1 MPLFPRSVLFPPS
14 LAFDFSL
21 WGTFPPSLSSAVSRC
36 FLDGTWALQSASE
49 THRCLSV
56 AIPTWSPQRALCCG
70 TDLCPPPARSLLCA
84 DDYRSVLRLL
94 GHRAESSCE
103 HRDVR
108 TGFQFIALTSF
119 VFFTSYGSSS
129 FSSVFILA
137 STLKDSPAFHVGWV
151 CRRWT
156 HFAFVY
162 LEMTWFLLKCGGIF
176 AGYRFLG
183 WQILLLLFSTFN
195 MSSH

>member
-56 AIPTWSPQRALCCG
+56 VIPTWSPQRALCCG

-94 GHRAESSCE
+94 GHRAKSSCE
-103 HRDVR
+103 PQGRSYWLSVHRVNFLCVLHFLR
-108 TGFQFIALTSF
+108 LH
-119 VFFTSYGSSS
+119 
-129 FSSVFILA
+129 FILQCFYFGLNA
-137 STLKDSPAFHVGWV
+137 EGLPSISCRVGLQAMNSLCFCLSRNDLV
-151 CRRWT
+151 S
-156 HFAFVY
+156 A
-162 LEMTWFLLKCGGIF
+162 
-176 AGYRFLG
+176 
-183 WQILLLLFSTFN
+183 
-195 MSSH
+195 